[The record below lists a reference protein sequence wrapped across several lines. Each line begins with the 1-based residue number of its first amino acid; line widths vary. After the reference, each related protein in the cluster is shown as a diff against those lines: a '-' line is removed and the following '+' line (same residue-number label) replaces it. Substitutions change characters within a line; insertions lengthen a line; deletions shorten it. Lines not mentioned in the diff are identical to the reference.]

1 MVQVLNK
8 MDAMEKWEK
17 QVYVH
22 ACVCVCMSVC
32 MCVYIHVFMYM
43 WTCVCICMGSQEVHE
58 KHRFFTLDL

>member
-22 ACVCVCMSVC
+22 TCVCVCMSVC
-32 MCVYIHVFMYM
+32 MCVCIHVFV
-43 WTCVCICMGSQEVHE
+43 CVHVHVDMCV
-58 KHRFFTLDL
+58 HLYGQSRGQ